1 MPANSDRSM
10 IKGAPNLAKGVLAKS
25 LGGRQSQR
33 SFRSTAST
41 PGPRECHQLAEGG
54 VRQIRA
60 GKCHSDA
67 RFKHMK
73 RVNEMEF
80 VPDFADVGGGFN
92 QGHESSAT
100 ASQSSCRSG
109 GECGEEHGVGA
120 VPMGPQLR
128 VRSVSQL
135 IDPGQQRVDIEL
147 RRPAA
152 PHGVG
157 HHCRRLAQM
166 G

>member
-1 MPANSDRSM
+1 M

-33 SFRSTAST
+33 SFYSTAST

-80 VPDFADVGGGFN
+80 VPDFADVGGGSAATTKTTSLRLPPVDLAAD
-92 QGHESSAT
+92 QGVSAARNM
-100 ASQSSCRSG
+100 AS
-109 GECGEEHGVGA
+109 
-120 VPMGPQLR
+120 VP
-128 VRSVSQL
+128 
-135 IDPGQQRVDIEL
+135 
-147 RRPAA
+147 
-152 PHGVG
+152 
-157 HHCRRLAQM
+157 
-166 G
+166 